1 MEYQKSTLTMDN
13 GPEKKI
19 HAIWLGEKLPL
30 LAHVCIDDWR
40 KQGYDYKLW
49 LDSDPQ
55 IKAWI
60 NSCTFAR
67 KCYEK
72 GLFAFVTDYLRL
84 KILSAEGGLYLD
96 TDVTMNTDP
105 FPLFQNID
113 FCVGYEE
120 GERLGTAAI
129 YARRNSE
136 VLAALVRFYEEDIM
150 TSPLYMGPEIMTW
163 FVAEQSPHVSDRIFL
178 APQHFFYSYQGEPIH
193 FSPPQERYV
202 THWFQHSW
210 KHTKH
215 LVFLKAKG
223 KGLAGYLYEWQK
235 EFFRFR

>member
-163 FVAEQSPHVSDRIFL
+163 FVAEQSPHVSDRIFWHL
-178 APQHFFYSYQGEPIH
+178 STFFIVIRVNPSI
-193 FSPPQERYV
+193 
-202 THWFQHSW
+202 
-210 KHTKH
+210 
-215 LVFLKAKG
+215 FLRHKNDM
-223 KGLAGYLYEWQK
+223 
-235 EFFRFR
+235 